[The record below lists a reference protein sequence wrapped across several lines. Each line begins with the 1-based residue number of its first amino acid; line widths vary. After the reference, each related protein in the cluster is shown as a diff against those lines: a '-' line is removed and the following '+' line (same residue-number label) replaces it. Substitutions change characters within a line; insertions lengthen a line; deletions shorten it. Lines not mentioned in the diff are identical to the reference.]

1 MKNRGDAHHRY
12 SALVA
17 DRRRKLDGSVTDDLS
32 DIRRGGRGSVSL
44 GRIFDDP
51 LTRGLFDPSAPIH
64 RLPHAA
70 GSETSSA
77 LRTAR
82 VQEN

>member
-32 DIRRGGRGSVSL
+32 DIRCGGRGSVSL
-44 GRIFDDP
+44 GRIFEDP
-51 LTRGLFDPSAPIH
+51 LREVFSILLLRSTDC
-64 RLPHAA
+64 PHTA